1 MAPDAPVTIAVCD
14 SSEIGRLGVRTALTR
29 HGLDV
34 VGTASDAESALALLK
49 SSALRVVLVDLDLRP
64 AGRATAVDVIA
75 AAADA
80 GVIPIATASGG
91 PVEQAFAALRA
102 GAAGYLTKDMPSR
115 AWVDAIVACLRGEAP
130 LSRAMT
136 AALIDEFRAQA
147 RRFPMS
153 QLLPSEHRLTRRE
166 WEILQCIARGQT
178 NRDVAD
184 TLCISVETVRTH
196 VSNILAKLD
205 APNRNAAAA
214 KYRELT
220 AVSGGLA

>member
-1 MAPDAPVTIAVCD
+1 MAPDDSVTIAICD
-14 SSEIGRLGVRTALTR
+14 SSEIGRLGIRTALAR

-34 VGTASDAESALALLK
+34 VGMAADADTALALAT
-49 SSALRVVLVDLDLRP
+49 SGDARVVLVDLDLR
-64 AGRATAVDVIA
+64 AGSTTAVDVIA
-75 AAADA
+75 AAAEA
-80 GVIPIATASGG
+80 GAIPIATASGG
-91 PVEQAFAALRA
+91 PIEQAFAALRS

-115 AWVDAIVACLRGEAP
+115 AWVDAIMACLRGEAP
-130 LSRAMT
+130 LSRIMT
-136 AALIDEFRAQA
+136 ARLVDEFRAQA

-166 WEILQCIARGQT
+166 WEILECIARGKT

-184 TLCISVETVRTH
+184 ELCISVETVRTH

-205 APNRNAAAA
+205 APNRSAAAA

-220 AVSGGLA
+220 AVSGMA